1 MRILGIGGLG
11 YKDSAAALL
20 VDGEVV
26 AAAAEERFSGTK
38 HQGGFPHR
46 AVAFCLERG
55 GIGVRDLA
63 AIAVADNP
71 WLPMREKVLK
81 WYGEEFFRSRTAT
94 VYNVFKDDS
103 HRLIE
108 YLKRLEELRGG
119 GIRVETIGNDQ
130 SHKAAAF
137 LASPFES
144 AAILNVGGRGEV
156 STSGIGRG
164 KGTTIETEQVSR
176 MPDSL
181 GLLSA
186 LVADYLGYSDLDDE
200 FRLISISP
208 TGTPSFLSAMRAVVQ
223 VAGDGSYKLNPE
235 YFGYHQGRA
244 YLSARFTEVFGA
256 PREPDA
262 PFEERHKDLAA
273 SFHAVMVEVVLQMA
287 KRARERSGEPR
298 LCLGGGLVQNW
309 ALVGE
314 LCASGIFEE
323 VYVPPAPGDDGTA
336 LGAAL
341 HLYHCGMGKPRKG
354 GILRAD
360 FGPSYAE
367 AEVAEELSR
376 LKLKAERPASLATVA
391 AERIRAGQIVGW
403 FEGRAEF
410 GPRALGHRSILADPT
425 NPGTRPRLLAS
436 VKARSEFHPFGLS
449 VAREAMGD
457 LFESPQDCPFLG
469 RTARLLPGAAKKLP
483 AVAAQGFTRVHTV
496 ARDRDPLFYELLV
509 EVGKRSGVPAV
520 LNTSLNEPGRPMAT
534 TPRDAIG
541 SLYTTGLDALAIAPF
556 LLSKV
561 TP

>member
-1 MRILGIGGLG
+1 MWILGIGGLG

-20 VDGEVV
+20 GDGQVV
-26 AAAAEERFSGTK
+26 AASAEERFSGLK

-46 AVAFCLERG
+46 AVAFCLERA
-55 GIGVRDLA
+55 GIGWKDLA

-108 YLKRLEELRGG
+108 YLKRLEELRAQ
-119 GIRVETIGNDQ
+119 GIRVEAVGNDE

-164 KGTTIETEQVSR
+164 RGTKIEAEQVSR

-186 LVADYLGYSDLDDE
+186 LVADYLGFSDLDDE

-208 TGTPSFLSAMRAVVQ
+208 TGTPSFLPAMRTVVQ

-235 YFGYHQGRA
+235 CFGYHQGRA
-244 YLSARFTEVFGA
+244 YLSARFTSIFGP
-256 PREPDA
+256 PREPDL
-262 PFEERHKDLAA
+262 PLDDRHRDLAA

-287 KRARERSGEPR
+287 KRARERSGENR

-314 LCASGIFEE
+314 LCASGIFDD

-341 HLYHCGMGKPRKG
+341 HVYHVTLGHPRKAP
-354 GILRAD
+354 ILRAD
-360 FGPSYAE
+360 FGPAFPESEIAD
-367 AEVAEELSR
+367 ELRR
-376 LKLKAERPASLATVA
+376 LKLKPGRPAALAPEA
-391 AERIRAGQIVGW
+391 AERIRAGQILGW
-403 FEGRAEF
+403 FQGGAEF

-425 NPGTRPRLLAS
+425 NPGTRPRLVAS

-449 VAREAMGD
+449 VTREAMAD
-457 LFESPQDCPFLG
+457 LFESPQDSPFLE
-469 RTARLLPGAAKKLP
+469 RTARLRPDAAKKVP
-483 AVAAQGFTRVHTV
+483 AVVAQSGLTRVHTV
-496 ARDRDPLFYELLV
+496 DKERDPLFHALLQ

-534 TPRDAIG
+534 TPRDAIA
-541 SLYTTGLDALAIAPF
+541 SLFTTGLDALALGPF
-556 LLSKV
+556 ILGK
-561 TP
+561 

>member
-20 VDGEVV
+20 EDGQVV

-55 GIGVRDLA
+55 GVGLRDVA
-63 AIAVADNP
+63 AVAVADNP

-81 WYGEEFFRSRTAT
+81 WYGEAFFRSRTAT

-108 YLKRLEELRGG
+108 YLKRLEELRAQ
-119 GIRVETIGNDQ
+119 GISVETIGNDQ

-164 KGTTIETEQVSR
+164 QGTKIETEQVSR

-223 VAGDGSYKLNPE
+223 VGGDGSYKLNPE

-256 PREPDA
+256 PRETDA
-262 PFEERHKDLAA
+262 PFEDRHRDLAA

-287 KRARERSGEPR
+287 KRARERSGERR
-298 LCLGGGLVQNW
+298 LCLGGGLAQNW

-314 LCASGIFEE
+314 LCASGIFED

-341 HLYHCGMGKPRKG
+341 HLYHCGLSNPRKRP
-354 GILRAD
+354 ILRAD
-360 FGPSYAE
+360 FGPSFAE
-367 AEVAEELSR
+367 SEIAEELAR
-376 LKLKAERPASLATVA
+376 LKLRAERPAALATEA

-403 FEGRAEF
+403 FEGSAEF
-410 GPRALGHRSILADPT
+410 GPRALGHRSIVADPT

-449 VAREAMGD
+449 VVREAMGD
-457 LFESPQDCPFLG
+457 LFESPQESPFLE
-469 RTARLLPGAAKKLP
+469 RTAKLKPGAAKKLP
-483 AVAAQGFTRVHTV
+483 AVVAQGLTRVHTV
-496 ARDRDPLFYELLV
+496 ARERDPLFYALLL

-534 TPRDAIG
+534 TPRDAIA
-541 SLYTTGLDALAIAPF
+541 SLYTTGLDALALSPF
-556 LLSKV
+556 LLTK
-561 TP
+561 

>member
-20 VDGEVV
+20 ADGRVV

-46 AVAFCLERG
+46 AVAFCLERA
-55 GIGVRDLA
+55 GIGWKDLA
-63 AIAVADNP
+63 AVAVADNP

-108 YLKRLEELRGG
+108 YLKRLEELRAH
-119 GIRVETIGNDQ
+119 GIRVEAVGSDE

-164 KGTTIETEQVSR
+164 KGTAIEAEQVSR

-208 TGTPSFLSAMRAVVQ
+208 TGTPSFLPAMRTVVQ
-223 VAGDGSYKLNPE
+223 VAGDGSFKLNPE
-235 YFGYHQGRA
+235 FFGYHQGRA
-244 YLSARFTEVFGA
+244 YLSARFTAVFGP
-256 PREPDA
+256 PREPDL
-262 PFEERHKDLAA
+262 PLDDRHRDLAA
-273 SFHAVMVEVVLQMA
+273 SFHAVMLEVVLQMA
-287 KRARERSGEPR
+287 KRARERTGERR

-314 LCASGIFEE
+314 LCASRIFDEI
-323 VYVPPAPGDDGTA
+323 YVPPAPGDDGTA

-341 HLYHCGMGKPRKG
+341 HLHGALGRPRTEP
-354 GILRAD
+354 ILRAD
-360 FGPSYAE
+360 FGPAFPESDIT
-367 AEVAEELSR
+367 EELRRVRIKPSR
-376 LKLKAERPASLATVA
+376 PQALAPDA

-403 FEGRAEF
+403 FQGGAEF

-425 NPGTRPRLLAS
+425 NPGTRPRLVAS

-449 VAREAMGD
+449 VAREAMAD
-457 LFESPQDCPFLG
+457 LFESPEDSPFLE
-469 RTARLLPGAAKKLP
+469 RTARLRAAAARKLP
-483 AVAAQGFTRVHTV
+483 AVVAQSGQTRVHTV
-496 ARDRDPLFYELLV
+496 DRDRDPLFHALLI
-509 EVGKRSGVPAV
+509 EVGRRSSVPAV

-534 TPRDAIG
+534 TPRDAIAC
-541 SLYTTGLDALAIAPF
+541 LYTTGLDALALGPF
-556 LLSKV
+556 VLAKY
-561 TP
+561 

>member
-1 MRILGIGGLG
+1 MFILGIGGLG
-11 YKDSAAALL
+11 YKDSAAAILA
-20 VDGEVV
+20 DGRLV

-46 AVAFCLERG
+46 AVAFCLERA
-55 GIGVRDLA
+55 GIALRDLG
-63 AIAVADNP
+63 AVAVANNP
-71 WLPMREKVLK
+71 WLPMRDKVLK

-108 YLKRLEELRGG
+108 YLKRLEELRAL
-119 GIRVETIGNDQ
+119 GIRVETVGNDN

-137 LASPFES
+137 LASPYES

-164 KGTTIETEQVSR
+164 NGTRIDAEAVSR

-208 TGTPSFLSAMRAVVQ
+208 TGTPAFVAPMREVVQ
-223 VAGDGSYKLNPE
+223 VAGDGSYKLNPDF
-235 YFGYHQGRA
+235 FGYHQGRA
-244 YLSARFTEVFGA
+244 YLSARFTDVFGP
-256 PREPDA
+256 PREPDL
-262 PFEERHKDLAA
+262 PLEDRHRDLAA
-273 SFHAVMVEVVLQMA
+273 SCHAAMVEVVLQMA
-287 KRARERSGEPR
+287 RRAREKSGERR

-314 LCASGIFEE
+314 LTASAIFDE
-323 VYVPPAPGDDGTA
+323 VYVPPAPGDDGTS

-341 HLYHCGMGKPRKG
+341 YLHHTTLGNPREAA
-354 GILRAD
+354 ILRAD
-360 FGPSYAE
+360 FGPSYPE
-367 AEVAEELSR
+367 SDIAEELRR
-376 LKLKAERPASLATVA
+376 LKLKPQKPQGLAQEA
-391 AERIRAGQIVGW
+391 AERIRAGQILGW
-403 FEGRAEF
+403 FQGGAEF

-425 NPGTRPRLLAS
+425 DPGTRPRLVAS

-449 VAREAMGD
+449 VVREAAGD
-457 LFESPQDCPFLG
+457 LFESAQDSPFLE
-469 RTARLLPGAAKKLP
+469 RTARLTPAAARKLP
-483 AVAAQGFTRVHTV
+483 AVVAQSGVTRVHTV
-496 ARDRDPLFYELLV
+496 DRERDPLFHELLV
-509 EVGKRSGVPAV
+509 EVGRRSGVPAV

-534 TPRDAIG
+534 TPRDAIA
-541 SLYTTGLDALAIAPF
+541 SLYTTGLDALSLGPF
-556 LLSKV
+556 ILAK
-561 TP
+561 